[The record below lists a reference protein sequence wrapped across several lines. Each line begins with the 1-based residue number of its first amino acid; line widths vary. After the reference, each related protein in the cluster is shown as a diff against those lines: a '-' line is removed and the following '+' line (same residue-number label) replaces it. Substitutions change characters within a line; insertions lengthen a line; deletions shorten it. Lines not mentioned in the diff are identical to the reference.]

1 MCNNIIYVQVA
12 KTFSALTIFSVIKL
26 QENKQPFRYYAYDF
40 SYELEICAKQFFHGE
55 QRPKGTQIK
64 RDGWLQKQMRGVESA
79 EAENA
84 GGKRERELYPP
95 PLLVVQNREMRQ
107 RGVRDR
113 EKGREREMGT
123 DKGSKQRNIHM
134 RNRQRKSSNGLNHPF
149 TDLKLPNLPGT

>member
-1 MCNNIIYVQVA
+1 M
-12 KTFSALTIFSVIKL
+12 FSGIKL
-26 QENKQPFRYYAYDF
+26 QEHKQPFRSHAYDF
-40 SYELEICAKQFFHGE
+40 SYELEICVKQSFSMVNNG
-55 QRPKGTQIK
+55 QKGTQIK
-64 RDGWLQKQMRGVESA
+64 RDEWLQKQMRGVESA

-95 PLLVVQNREMRQ
+95 PLLVVQHGEMRQ

-149 TDLKLPNLPGT
+149 TDLRPPKRSVT

>member
-1 MCNNIIYVQVA
+1 
-12 KTFSALTIFSVIKL
+12 
-26 QENKQPFRYYAYDF
+26 
-40 SYELEICAKQFFHGE
+40 
-55 QRPKGTQIK
+55 
-64 RDGWLQKQMRGVESA
+64 MRGVESA

-95 PLLVVQNREMRQ
+95 PLLVVQNGEMRQ

-134 RNRQRKSSNGLNHPF
+134 RNRQRKSSNGRPLLNHPF
-149 TDLKLPNLPGT
+149 TALKLPNLTGTLKHFNSQKYR